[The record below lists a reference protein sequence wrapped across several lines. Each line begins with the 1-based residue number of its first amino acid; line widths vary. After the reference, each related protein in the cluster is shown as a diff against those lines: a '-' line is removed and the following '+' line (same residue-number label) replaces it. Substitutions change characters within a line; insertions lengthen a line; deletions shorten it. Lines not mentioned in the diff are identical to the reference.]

1 MAMDLGYVLRLS
13 AEDWQVHAFSPDQG
27 EGPEW
32 LAVCGLRCPLETL
45 EDVFDMTPT
54 HDVCL
59 LRFGN
64 MINLK
69 ITALRKAGKLVGEL

>member
-1 MAMDLGYVLRLS
+1 MDVGYVLRLS
-13 AEDWQVHAFSPDQG
+13 TDDWKVHAFPPDQG
-27 EGPEW
+27 EVPEW
-32 LAVCGLRCPLETL
+32 LAVCGLRCPLDTL
-45 EDVFDMTPT
+45 EDSFDLTPT

-64 MINLK
+64 KLDLK